1 MIDLDIS
8 FEQSPWETFLSSQ
21 GANAVVS
28 ANQLLALLEG
38 EDEQTAEDALN
49 MLESM
54 GLALNVQELAGNAG
68 SGDTAV
74 RLGQEIQMV
83 KNGLNISNM
92 DENDPLR
99 LYLEEIALTPAC
111 GDETLL
117 AEQAAHGDENAM
129 LMLTNLGLSRVVQI
143 AKEHAGCGVLLLDLI
158 QEGSLGLW
166 QAIGN
171 YRDGDYASAR
181 DRMIRLYMAKAIF
194 LQARARGVGEK
205 LRTAMEDLRQV
216 DERLLG
222 ELGRNP
228 TIEEL
233 AQELHLDPEQV
244 SAVQKMLD
252 DAHVLLRL
260 KPQEE
265 EESSED
271 EQAVENTAA
280 FQSRARVL
288 DLLADL
294 DELDAKLLSLRFGLE
309 GGRPLSQ
316 QEAAKILGMPQAEA
330 GQREMAALAKL
341 RSK

>member
-21 GANAVVS
+21 GVNAVVS

-54 GLALNVQELAGNAG
+54 GLALNVQELPGNAG

-74 RLGQEIQMV
+74 RLGQEIQLV
-83 KNGLNISNM
+83 KNGLNISDM

-143 AKEHAGCGVLLLDLI
+143 AKEHVGCGVLLLDLI

-294 DELDAKLLSLRFGLE
+294 EELDAKLLSLRFGLE

-316 QEAAKILGMPQAEA
+316 QEAAKILGMTQAEA

>member
-54 GLALNVQELAGNAG
+54 GLALNVQELPGNAG

-83 KNGLNISNM
+83 KNGLNISDM

-143 AKEHAGCGVLLLDLI
+143 AKEHVGSGVLLLDLI

-181 DRMIRLYMAKAIF
+181 DRMIHLYMAKAIF

-316 QEAAKILGMPQAEA
+316 QEAAKILGMTQAEA
-330 GQREMAALAKL
+330 GQREMAALARL